1 MPTSLALTL
10 TILAMALGTYLLRA
24 LPITLLSRA
33 TLPAWLTDWLALVPG
48 AVLAASLAQTL
59 FVRDGRFDLSWHNL
73 YLLAALP
80 TVLVAWRTRN
90 VLLTMLSGMAAFAL
104 LQRLLA

>member
-1 MPTSLALTL
+1 MSTSLALTL
-10 TILAMALGTYLLRA
+10 TILALALGTYLLRV

-33 TLPAWLTDWLALVPG
+33 TLPAWLHDWLALVPG

-59 FVRDGRFDLSWHNL
+59 FVPDGRFDLSWHNL
-73 YLLAALP
+73 YLLAAAP